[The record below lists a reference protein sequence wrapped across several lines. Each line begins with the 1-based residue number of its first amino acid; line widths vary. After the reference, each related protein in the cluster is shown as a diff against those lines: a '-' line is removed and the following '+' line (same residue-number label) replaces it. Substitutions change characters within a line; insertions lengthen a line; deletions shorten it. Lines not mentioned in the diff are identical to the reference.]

1 MAEEVKTAA
10 AEGESGSKNF
20 IDAFIEEDIAEGGR
34 FQGQQVHT
42 RFPPEPNG
50 YLHIG
55 HCKALTID
63 FGTAERF
70 GGLCNLRMDDTNPT
84 KEDVEFVDAIK
95 EDIHWLG
102 FDWGDRF
109 FYGSDY
115 FEKDYEYAVEL
126 IKKGLAY
133 VCDLTPEQAREY
145 RGDIGRPA
153 ISPYR
158 DRDVEENLDLFE
170 RMKNGEFPE
179 GSRTLRA
186 KIDLASGNFNMR
198 DPVIYRIRYMH
209 HHRQGDK
216 WCIYPMYDFAHPIQ
230 DAIEGITFSL
240 CSLEF
245 ENHRPL
251 YEWVITNLFGKEFPK
266 QREFARLNVTNT
278 VMSKR
283 YLRELVEKNIV
294 DGWDDPR
301 MPTLS
306 GLRRRGYTPTSIFT
320 FVKEAGISK
329 ADNLVD
335 MRQLEAV
342 LRAELELNA
351 QRRVAVLEPVK
362 LIIDNYPADQ
372 CEYFDLPN
380 NPNRDANDTTTRK
393 VAFTKELWI
402 ENSDFFE
409 VPPPKFKR
417 LTLGSEVRLMG
428 AYLVRCTGVDKDENG
443 KVVAIHA
450 EADLETRNGNPADG
464 RKVRGTIHWVSCA
477 HCLDAEVELYDK
489 LFTEANMNSIPDD
502 ADFKDYLN
510 PDSVKVLQGAKLEE
524 SLKDAKPGDRFQFV
538 RNGYFTPDSKHEGVY
553 NRIFTLKDSF
563 KKKKK
568 KNDPHRMLLRWG
580 FCCRGRRPR
589 RPAAG

>member
-1 MAEEVKTAA
+1 MEEATTR
-10 AEGESGSKNF
+10 SNF
-20 IDAFIEEDIAEGGR
+20 VWEAVEQDLKDGR
-34 FQGQQVHT
+34 YTQVHT

-50 YLHIG
+50 YMHIG
-55 HCKALTID
+55 HCKALITD
-63 FGTAERF
+63 FLTAEKF
-70 GGLCNLRMDDTNPT
+70 GGKCNLRFDDTNPA
-84 KEDVEFVDAIK
+84 KEDTEFVEAIK
-95 EDIHWLG
+95 NDIHWLG
-102 FDWGDRF
+102 FDWTGGL
-109 FYGSDY
+109 YYASDY
-115 FEKDYEYAVEL
+115 YDKCYEIAEDW
-126 IKKGLAY
+126 IRRGLAY
-133 VCDLTPEQAREY
+133 VDELNKEQMREY
-145 RGDIGRPA
+145 RGTLTKPGKNSPWRDRPA
-153 ISPYR
+153 
-158 DRDVEENLDLFE
+158 EESLDLFR
-170 RMKNGEFPE
+170 RMRAGEFADGE
-179 GSRTLRA
+179 KTLRA
-186 KIDLASGNFNMR
+186 KIDLASPNMNLR
-198 DPVIYRIRYMH
+198 DPAIYRIKH
-209 HHRQGDK
+209 VSHHRQGDK
-216 WCIYPMYDFAHPIQ
+216 WCIYPLYDFAHPIQ

-553 NRIFTLKDSF
+553 NRIVTLKDSF
-563 KKKKK
+563 K
-568 KNDPHRMLLRWG
+568 L
-580 FCCRGRRPR
+580 
-589 RPAAG
+589 